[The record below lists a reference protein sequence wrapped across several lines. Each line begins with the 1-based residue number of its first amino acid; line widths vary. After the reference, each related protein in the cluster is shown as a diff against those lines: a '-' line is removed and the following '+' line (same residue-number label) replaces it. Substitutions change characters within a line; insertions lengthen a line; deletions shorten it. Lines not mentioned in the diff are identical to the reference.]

1 MALVAAAD
9 WRSGLEFDPSPGRPR
24 CEPALCG
31 AFAYKAILVRMMPL
45 GKQRLFSL
53 HSKGLHI
60 DGPMQKPIEPPPK
73 VIYAFQ
79 ILSKFPDGNVANPKA
94 NGSPLPSEA
103 LRIVGLMCLA
113 ETLGMTG
120 FAAYPAFLA
129 LLRDTWAISNSE
141 AGFIGGAYFAGYMTA
156 VPFLSALT
164 DRIDARRIYIGS
176 CLLAAVSNLCFAF
189 LSQGVFTAALFQ
201 AMAGAGL
208 GGTYMPGLKA
218 LTDRVTGPRQ
228 SRYISFYTATFGVGT
243 SLSLLL
249 AGWLGRMVSWHS
261 AFGLLAAGPLIAG
274 CIIFLGLQPLPPP
287 CSGTARPG
295 LLRSFSVL
303 RNRTVLGYVLRYAVH
318 CFELFGLR
326 SWMVAFIL
334 FAYGL
339 TRSGHP
345 LLGATEAAAL
355 INFLGIPVSILGNE
369 TAMRLGRTRYIPWAM
384 MASGVLAWVAGFSSA
399 WPWWLMLLLLALYF
413 IAIMSDSAALTAGL
427 VEVTALNARG
437 AAMAVYSFGGFGAGF
452 LAPLVFG
459 AVLDVAGG
467 KTDPS
472 AWGLAFGSL
481 GIGCL
486 IASIIAR
493 LKSNSRQV

>member
-1 MALVAAAD
+1 M
-9 WRSGLEFDPSPGRPR
+9 
-24 CEPALCG
+24 
-31 AFAYKAILVRMMPL
+31 
-45 GKQRLFSL
+45 
-53 HSKGLHI
+53 
-60 DGPMQKPIEPPPK
+60 
-73 VIYAFQ
+73 
-79 ILSKFPDGNVANPKA
+79 LSRESTNLPDGNVTNPTA
-94 NGSPLPSEA
+94 AGA
-103 LRIVGLMCLA
+103 LRIVALMCLSEA
-113 ETLGMTG
+113 LGMTG

-129 LLRDTWAISNSE
+129 LLRDTWGISNSE

-176 CLLAAVSNLCFAF
+176 CLLAAVSNLGFAC
-189 LSQGVFTAALFQ
+189 LAQGVFTAALFQ
-201 AMAGAGL
+201 ALAGAGL

-218 LTDRVTGPRQ
+218 LTDRVAGPRQ
-228 SRYISFYTATFGVGT
+228 SRYVSFYTATFGVGT

-249 AGWLGRMVSWHS
+249 AGWLGRMVSWPS

-274 CIIFLGLQPLPPP
+274 GLIFGGLQPLPPQH
-287 CSGTARPG
+287 SGVSRPG
-295 LLRSFSVL
+295 LLRSFAVL

-339 TRSGHP
+339 SCSGQP

-355 INFLGIPVSILGNE
+355 INFMGIPVSILGNE
-369 TAMRLGRTRYIPWAM
+369 AAMRLGRTRYIPWAM
-384 MASGVLAWVAGFSSA
+384 MASGALAWVAGFSSL
-399 WPWWLMLLLLALYF
+399 WPWWLMLLLLAIYF

-459 AVLDVAGG
+459 AVLDLAGG
-467 KTDPS
+467 KTDPL

-481 GIGCL
+481 GIGCF
-486 IASIIAR
+486 IASIVAR
-493 LKSNSRQV
+493 FEGRSRRL

>member
-1 MALVAAAD
+1 
-9 WRSGLEFDPSPGRPR
+9 
-24 CEPALCG
+24 
-31 AFAYKAILVRMMPL
+31 MMPL

-53 HSKGLHI
+53 HSQGLPI
-60 DGPMQKPIEPPPK
+60 DGLMQKPIEPPPK

-79 ILSKFPDGNVANPKA
+79 VLSKLPDGNVANPKA

-141 AGFIGGAYFAGYMTA
+141 AGFIGGAYFAGYMAA

-176 CLLAAVSNLCFAF
+176 CLLATVSNLGFAVLAQGS
-189 LSQGVFTAALFQ
+189 LSAALFQ
-201 AMAGAGL
+201 ALAGAGL

-249 AGWLGRMVSWHS
+249 AGWLGRMLSWQ
-261 AFGLLAAGPLIAG
+261 ATFALLAAGPFMAAG
-274 CIIFLGLQPLPPP
+274 IIFGGLRPLVPSS
-287 CSGTARPG
+287 SGAPRPK
-295 LLRSFSVL
+295 LLRSFIVL
-303 RNRTVLGYVLRYAVH
+303 RERAVLSYVLRYAVH

-339 TRSGHP
+339 TRPGYA

-369 TAMRLGRTRYIPWAM
+369 AAMLLGRARYIPWAM
-384 MASGVLAWVAGFSSA
+384 MASGSLAWVAGFSSG
-399 WPWWLMLLLLALYF
+399 WPGWLMLLLLAVYF

-427 VEVTALNARG
+427 VASTPPHQRG

-459 AVLDVAGG
+459 LVLDVAGG
-467 KTDPS
+467 KNAPA
-472 AWGLAFGSL
+472 AWGIAFGSL

-486 IASIIAR
+486 FASIVSR
-493 LKSNSRQV
+493 LKGHSGQ

>member
-1 MALVAAAD
+1 VAAFNSISAQ
-9 WRSGLEFDPSPGRPR
+9 
-24 CEPALCG
+24 AG
-31 AFAYKAILVRMMPL
+31 AAPL
-45 GKQRLFSL
+45 QL
-53 HSKGLHI
+53 
-60 DGPMQKPIEPPPK
+60 
-73 VIYAFQ
+73 
-79 ILSKFPDGNVANPKA
+79 
-94 NGSPLPSEA
+94 
-103 LRIVGLMCLA
+103 VGLMCLSEA
-113 ETLGMTG
+113 LGMTG

-129 LLRDTWAISNSE
+129 LLRDTWGINNSE

-176 CLLAAVSNLCFAF
+176 CLLAALSNLSFAT
-189 LSQGVFTAALFQ
+189 LAQGVLSAAAFQ
-201 AMAGAGL
+201 ALAGAGL

-218 LTDRVTGPRQ
+218 LTDRVAGPRQ

-249 AGWLGRMVSWHS
+249 AGWLSRMVSWQAS
-261 AFGLLAAGPLIAG
+261 FGLLAAGPFLSAFIV
-274 CIIFLGLQPLPPP
+274 FLGLRPLQPPS
-287 CSGTARPG
+287 SGAVGPG
-295 LLRSFSVL
+295 LLGSFIML
-303 RNRTVLGYVLRYAVH
+303 RDRVVLGYFLRYALH

-339 TRSGHP
+339 TRPAEP

-369 TAMRLGRTRYIPWAM
+369 IAMLLGRARYIPYAM
-384 MASGVLAWVAGFSSA
+384 LASGSLAWVAGFSSA
-399 WPWWLMLLLLALYF
+399 WPWWLMLTLLALYF

-427 VEVTALNARG
+427 VEVTAPHARG

-459 AVLDVAGG
+459 AVLDIAGG

-472 AWGLAFGSL
+472 AWGLAFGIL

-486 IASIIAR
+486 IASIVSR
-493 LKSNSRQV
+493 LKGHARQV